1 VPWQDLAV
9 ERPGRMQHQPA
20 LDGLRGAAVAGVL
33 LFHAGHLRGGYLG
46 VDAFFVLSGFLITS
60 LLLAEG
66 ARTGTVA
73 LGAFWARRAR
83 RLLPALLAVLAFV
96 AVYALVVASA
106 TERTTIRADGLAT
119 LGYFANWRAIFSGTD
134 YWALFQSPSPLE
146 HTWSLAIEEQFYL
159 FWPLLL
165 VAIAAVPRRVLALA
179 GGLAIAS
186 FVWMQI
192 LYDPASPSRVYF
204 GTDTRLASILVG
216 AALAA
221 WIAVRG
227 HVARGRPRATLE
239 VAAWASI
246 ALLGFAWLRI
256 DGSSTTLYRGGLFV
270 TAIAVACVIAA
281 AVHPQRGFV
290 GRALSFGPLC
300 ALGLISYGVYLWHWP
315 IYVWLDE
322 QRTHLGGWTLV
333 ALRVGVTIAIATI
346 SYFLLEQPIRH
357 GAIPARVLRPAVPA
371 LVGALVV
378 GLVFATTSSSR
389 EERVVAD
396 PIRIATPQ
404 PDVERV
410 LVVGNSVAL
419 FLADEGFKPLHTNP
433 RIDVLN
439 RGRIGCTIVPIDR
452 VRDAHGEILHVPA
465 TWCRKDWDEAEAA
478 FRPDL
483 VVLTFAEPT
492 DSQAEIDGS
501 WTAPCEPLYDS
512 KLEAELHDAIHL
524 FASGG
529 AHVVLTTAAYA
540 NYPMKTPDWFHHND
554 CQNAIIRRVVASEP
568 KAMLADLFAWYC
580 GVPETE
586 CRNTVDG
593 VQLRPDAVHY
603 RGRGAEIVAKRILR
617 VAGIA
622 TGAAARS
629 HAR

>member
-1 VPWQDLAV
+1 MEP
-9 ERPGRMQHQPA
+9 RGRMQHQPA

-96 AVYALVVASA
+96 AVYSLVVASA
-106 TERTTIRADGLAT
+106 AERTTIRGDGIAT

-134 YWALFQSPSPLE
+134 YWALFGSPSPLE

-159 FWPLLL
+159 VWPLLL
-165 VAIAAVPRRVLALA
+165 VAIAAAPRRVLALA

-186 FVWMQI
+186 FVWMQV

-204 GTDTRLASILVG
+204 GTDTRLASILIG

-221 WIAVRG
+221 WVARRG
-227 HVARGRPRATLE
+227 HVARGRPRAILE
-239 VAAWASI
+239 LVAWTSVV
-246 ALLGFAWLRI
+246 LLTFAWLRL
-256 DGSSTTLYRGGLFV
+256 DGSSTVLYRGGLFV
-270 TAIAVACVIAA
+270 TALAVAGVIAA
-281 AVHPQRGFV
+281 AVHPQRGGV
-290 GRALSFGPLC
+290 NRVLSFGPLC

-322 QRTHLGGWTLV
+322 QRTHLDGWALV
-333 ALRVGVTIAIATI
+333 ALRIAITIAVATL

-371 LVGALVV
+371 LVGLLVV
-378 GLVFATTSSSR
+378 GLVFATASSSR

-396 PIRIATPQ
+396 PIRVATPQ
-404 PDVERV
+404 PAVERV

-419 FLADEGFKPLHTNP
+419 FLADEGFKTLATNP

-439 RGRIGCTIVPIDR
+439 RGKVGCTIVPIDR
-452 VRDAHGEILHVPA
+452 VRDAHGQTLHVPV
-465 TWCRKDWDEAEAA
+465 TWCRKDWDEAETA

-492 DSQAEIDGS
+492 DSQAEIDGA

-512 KLEAELHDAIHL
+512 RLEAELHDAIHL

-529 AHVVLTTAAYA
+529 ARVVLTTAAYA
-540 NYPMKTPDWFHHND
+540 NYPFKTADWFHHND
-554 CQNAIIRRVVASEP
+554 CQNTIIRRVVASEP
-568 KAMLADLFAWYC
+568 AAQLADLFAWYC

-586 CRNTVDG
+586 CRNNVDG

-603 RGRGAEIVAKRILR
+603 RGRGAQIVAKRILQ
-617 VAGIA
+617 VAGIR
-622 TGAAARS
+622 TGGPARA
-629 HAR
+629 HVK